1 MSSNA
6 ERQRREALNQAV
18 FRDVNEEIRG
28 AYEAHEAEDDGADG
42 MPTFVCECGEG
53 TCLAMIPLPLEKYR
67 QIRVDPRRFLVASGH
82 EAPDAERVV
91 ERHDR
96 WSVVETF
103 AEAATVARAEANE
116 RRGERAGSG

>member
-6 ERQRREALNQAV
+6 ERRRREAVNQAV

-28 AYEAHEAEDDGADG
+28 AYEAHGAEDDGADG

-53 TCLAMIPLPLEKYR
+53 TCLAMIRLPLEKYR
-67 QIRVDPRRFLVASGH
+67 EIRADPRRFLVATDH
-82 EAPDAERVV
+82 EAAHAERVV

-103 AEAATVARAEANE
+103 AEAAAVASAAAAED
-116 RRGERAGSG
+116 RSGPP

>member
-6 ERQRREALNQAV
+6 ERRVREAPNQAV

-28 AYEAHEAEDDGADG
+28 AYEAHGAGDDGTDG

-67 QIRVDPRRFLVASGH
+67 AVRADPRRFLVATGH
-82 EAPDAERVV
+82 DAADAERVV
-91 ERHDR
+91 ERHDL

-103 AEAATVARAEANE
+103 AEAATVARAEADEADRE
-116 RRGERAGSG
+116 RGGSG